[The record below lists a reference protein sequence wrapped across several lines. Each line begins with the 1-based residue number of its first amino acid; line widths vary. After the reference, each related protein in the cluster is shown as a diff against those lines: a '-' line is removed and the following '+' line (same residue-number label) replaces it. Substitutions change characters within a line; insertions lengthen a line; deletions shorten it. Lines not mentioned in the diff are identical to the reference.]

1 MNGDHVMSSFTA
13 ESDVWRRNTV
23 LVASLLFILIGTG
36 SIYFIAVALKEIA
49 AEFSWPRAV
58 PSTAYA
64 LQYLGAGI
72 GGIFMGWCF
81 DRKGM
86 QIPAFLGGSMIGLG
100 AVGAGVGV
108 GVLGGKFLE
117 GAAQQPELIPML
129 RTQLFIVM
137 ALVDAVPM
145 IGLGL
150 GLFLMF
156 AA

>member
-1 MNGDHVMSSFTA
+1 MEQS
-13 ESDVWRRNTV
+13 
-23 LVASLLFILIGTG
+23 LIYIASGL
-36 SIYFIAVALKEIA
+36 
-49 AEFSWPRAV
+49 
-58 PSTAYA
+58 
-64 LQYLGAGI
+64 
-72 GGIFMGWCF
+72 
-81 DRKGM
+81 
-86 QIPAFLGGSMIGLG
+86 MIGLG

-117 GAAQQPELIPML
+117 GAARQPELIPML
-129 RTQLFIVM
+129 RTQLFIEM